1 MSHPSLP
8 LSWEQIHACK
18 GPTPSYHELPPQI
31 PRRVGSQRSYA
42 DSLVLNDNLV
52 SQTTGS
58 EDLSYIVGL
67 RTAGNA

>member
-1 MSHPSLP
+1 MSHPSQP

-18 GPTPSYHELPPQI
+18 GRTPSYHELPPQI

-58 EDLSYIVGL
+58 EDLSYIVGP
-67 RTAGNA
+67 RAAAEA